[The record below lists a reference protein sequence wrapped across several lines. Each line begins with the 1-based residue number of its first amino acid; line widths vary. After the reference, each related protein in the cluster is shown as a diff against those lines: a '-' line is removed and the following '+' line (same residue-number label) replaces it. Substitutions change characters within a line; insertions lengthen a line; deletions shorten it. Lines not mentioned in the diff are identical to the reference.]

1 MTVIGMANV
10 SNVNEIFENDDR
22 YMYPIRVSANG
33 IESALHL
40 KRILRVRKIS
50 AILIFHILTNDR
62 KRV

>member
-22 YMYPIRVSANG
+22 YMYLIRVSANG